1 STNLIA
7 VLQKKQERAAAEP
20 RVPHELG
27 REMHTASLVL
37 WLLQKS
43 HSGKQN
49 VSAPAGAPA
58 LCALAFLARRPVSR
72 ADVRLPSLHS
82 GQKSRQQS
90 VLARFPGALAIPFE
104 RKAR

>member
-1 STNLIA
+1 
-7 VLQKKQERAAAEP
+7 
-20 RVPHELG
+20 
-27 REMHTASLVL
+27 MHTASLAL

-49 VSAPAGAPA
+49 VSALAGAPPI
-58 LCALAFLARRPVSR
+58 CALTFLARRPVSR
-72 ADVRLPSLHS
+72 AGVRLPSLHS

-90 VLARFPGALAIPFE
+90 VLARFLGAWAIPFE